1 MKYCALL
8 WTRMVIM
15 AAALLCV
22 AEPAM
27 AAPQKVV
34 SLNLCT
40 DQLAASMLTPARLK
54 GLSFNASDPALS
66 LVAGVAQDYPQ
77 LKGST
82 EEMAE
87 IQPDLVLLG
96 AGQNPQL
103 QRWLEAKQ
111 ISFITFKQARSIQE
125 VQNQVADLAKAL
137 EMNEYALNLR
147 ARQNVV
153 IGQSRLPQPNM
164 RVAVYYPRGFTD
176 GQGTLIHDLITRMG
190 GRNIAAKQGQKG
202 MAYLSLEKLVELA
215 PDVLIIPLY
224 DYDVVSQAENLSQH
238 PALKGIKAHV
248 VPLPGQY
255 LTCPHLGLEAVANTI
270 SAMVRDSIHA
280 TEAREK
286 ARQDARLEGSK
297 DKE

>member
-1 MKYCALL
+1 MKGSLFLRAQ
-8 WTRMVIM
+8 IM
-15 AAALLCV
+15 AMAVLLGIAGPV
-22 AEPAM
+22 M

-40 DQLAASMLTPARLK
+40 DQLAASMLSPARLK

-66 LVAGVAQDYPQ
+66 LVAGVAQDYPKLQ
-77 LKGST
+77 GT
-82 EEMAE
+82 AEEMAE

-96 AGQNPQL
+96 DGQNPQL
-103 QRWLEAKQ
+103 QHWLETKQ
-111 ISFITFKQARSIQE
+111 IPYLTFKEARSITD
-125 VQNQVADLAKAL
+125 VQNQVAELAKVL
-137 EMNEYALNLR
+137 GMDDYALNLR

-153 IGQSRLPQPNM
+153 IGQSRLPQPGM

-176 GQGTLIHDLITRMG
+176 GRGTLIHDLITRMG

-224 DYDVVSQAENLSQH
+224 DYDVVSQAEQLSQH
-238 PALKGIKAHV
+238 PALKGIKAHI

-270 SAMVRDSIHA
+270 SAMVSDSIRA
-280 TEAREK
+280 AEAREK
-286 ARQDARLEGSK
+286 ARQEARLEGSK
-297 DKE
+297 GKE